1 MKFRLAETSSRH
13 AANWRTS
20 TTVEILLSYPYLLLW
35 MSPTLYFTAL
45 AECSYFEHLGDLCI
59 LLSKSTPFLKLP
71 VCFLCQLHCRIL
83 FTAATPTLSSEERT
97 NV

>member
-13 AANWRTS
+13 AANWRTSTS

-45 AECSYFEHLGDLCI
+45 D
-59 LLSKSTPFLKLP
+59 
-71 VCFLCQLHCRIL
+71 
-83 FTAATPTLSSEERT
+83 SS
-97 NV
+97 